1 MIRWL
6 QLTSVAIVAIAAL
19 MVFQLKYRA
28 EAVSERVAALQKQVD
43 REQEAITLLRAE
55 WSYLIQPSR
64 LQALVERHNERLK
77 LQPVDPDQII
87 HLDLVPA
94 RPIGI
99 AATGNPP
106 LVGSGRN
113 NGGQQ

>member
-6 QLTSVAIVAIAAL
+6 QITSVAIVAFAAL

-28 EAVSERVAALQKQVD
+28 EAVSDRVAVMQKKVD

-55 WSYLIQPSR
+55 WSFLIQPSR

-77 LQPVDPDQII
+77 LQPVEPGQII

-94 RPIGI
+94 RPVGVV
-99 AATGNPP
+99 AADNAP
-106 LVGSGRN
+106 LVAAQGN
-113 NGGQQ
+113 TGGQQ

>member
-6 QLTSVAIVAIAAL
+6 QLTSIAVVAFAAL

-28 EAVSERVAALQKQVD
+28 EAVSERVTALQKKVD
-43 REQEAITLLRAE
+43 LEQEAITLLRAE
-55 WSYLIQPSR
+55 WSFLIQPSR

-77 LQPVDPDQII
+77 LQPVEPGQII

-94 RPIGI
+94 RPIGVV
-99 AATGNPP
+99 AADNSP
-106 LVGSGRN
+106 LAAANGN
-113 NGGQQ
+113 NGGRQ